1 MALPAIRLSR
11 LNSSSTGGGSVVV
24 YFCSI
29 SCDREVKGDLN
40 RLFRI
45 SLDFEGREE
54 IFARPFLP
62 TFNPLLS

>member
-11 LNSSSTGGGSVVV
+11 LNSSSGGEVV

-29 SCDREVKGDLN
+29 SCDCEVNDGLN

-45 SLDFEGREE
+45 SFDFEVREE
-54 IFARPFLP
+54 MPFSANFLP
-62 TFNPLLS
+62 ASVATFLAA